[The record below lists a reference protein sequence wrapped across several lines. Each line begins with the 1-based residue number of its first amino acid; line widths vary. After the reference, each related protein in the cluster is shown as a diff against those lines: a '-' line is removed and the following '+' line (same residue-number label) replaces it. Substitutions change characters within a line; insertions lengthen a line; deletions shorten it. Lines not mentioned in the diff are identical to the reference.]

1 VEKNAF
7 DVKKIRTSLP
17 LVDKVPISLKGKE
30 RLDFSPESWK

>member
-7 DVKKIRTSLP
+7 DVKKIEQVYRLSI
-17 LVDKVPISLKGKE
+17 KCPISLKGKE